1 MGIAIRLLTIG
12 ALPVTGF
19 CIGSQ
24 AILGFGWG
32 APDFARVLKAAKLM
46 LSMTVALSVA
56 YSAAV
61 VIFARPLVRLFSDS
75 ENVTKVAVSTCIVF
89 HLFFWADRYSER
101 RHNDASVVRES
112 TSQCSVRL
120 GEAGISLRNART
132 IPAHVGFQWTFG
144 QSSKR

>member
-1 MGIAIRLLTIG
+1 MLTIG

-89 HLFFWADRYSER
+89 HLFFGLFVIQ
-101 RHNDASVVRES
+101 SVVTTMLQSFGRA
-112 TSQCSVRL
+112 RL
-120 GEAGISLRNART
+120 SAVVSLARQGYLFV
-132 IPAHVGFQWTFG
+132 PAVLFPLMWGFNG
-144 QSSKR
+144 LLA